1 VKRTDSGAVHST
13 GRNSLVMAGGQLL
26 GKGAQFASLMIL
38 SRYLQDT
45 QFGMLLFAVA
55 FGQILLFMAD
65 LGVSIVSNR
74 KFSLDAGHLQEIY
87 STALGLRVLTTATAW
102 SLVVLVSIMAGYGSE
117 QVMMIVLVGIGS
129 AMEAAAEL
137 QFAVFR
143 ARERMIYEAVSRVAG
158 GFTTLLLVLAVTAL
172 GMSATAAAAVYTM
185 RAVVMLAL
193 SLGFLRHFSLRI
205 RPGFSRRHMLR
216 LLAES
221 WPLGVMGLLF
231 IAFQRLDNV
240 IVRAIRG
247 VEAVGAYQEPYR
259 ILESLTLLI
268 TPTLLPGALFPGLCR
283 CFREGRKAVAGRMT
297 EIASLVTGIAAAVT
311 IPLAAGGMELL
322 RTVWGDDF
330 LRGLPLTELR
340 LSLILLTAAIPAV
353 FWMNFLVAS
362 VIAAGRQ
369 RMTVPVT
376 SAALVVSIACNLM
389 LVPKMGIAGAS
400 LTVLG
405 VNLLMG
411 LTYWLLLGKSWT
423 LPLWRGLARPLLPA
437 IPAILLAFLV
447 SEWSLL
453 PRMAVPAILYLA
465 LWIPAG
471 GISLLTA
478 GRDQSEMKEQ
488 NPGLC

>member
-1 VKRTDSGAVHST
+1 LKQTDSGAVHST

-65 LGVSIVSNR
+65 LGVSVISNR

-87 STALGLRVLTTATAW
+87 STALGLRVLTTTAAW
-102 SLVVLVSIMAGYGSE
+102 SLVVLVSILAGYGSE
-117 QVMMIVLVGIGS
+117 QIMMIVLVGIGS

-143 ARERMIYEAVSRVAG
+143 AKERMIYEAVSRAAG
-158 GFTTLLLVLAVTAL
+158 GFTTLFFVLLVTAMEL
-172 GMSATAAAAVYTM
+172 SPTAAAGVYTM
-185 RAVVMLAL
+185 RAGVMLAL
-193 SLGFLRHFSLRI
+193 SLGFLRHFQLRI
-205 RPGFSRRHMLR
+205 LPGFSRRHLLR

-283 CFREGRKAVAGRMT
+283 CFKRGRKAVAGRMT
-297 EIASLVTGIAAAVT
+297 DIASLVTGIAAAVT

-330 LRGLPLTELR
+330 LRGQPLSEV
-340 LSLILLTAAIPAV
+340 SLALLLLTAAIPAV

-376 SAALVVSIACNLM
+376 SAALVISIVCNLL
-389 LVPKMGIAGAS
+389 LVPRMGIAGAS
-400 LTVLG
+400 MTVLG

-411 LTYWLLLGKSWT
+411 LTYWILLGRDWT
-423 LPLWRGLARPLLPA
+423 MPLWKGLTRRLLPA
-437 IPAILLAFLV
+437 VPAILVAFLV
-447 SEWSLL
+447 SDWSLL
-453 PRMAVPAILYLA
+453 PRMAAPAALYLA

-471 GISLLTA
+471 GISLLT
-478 GRDQSEMKEQ
+478 GRTDQNETGVQEK
-488 NPGLC
+488 GR